1 VGDGGRRVA
10 SPDPEDTLTDL
21 CLAPLSEVAAMIGRR
36 EVSPVELLETVLAR
50 AAALASLN
58 SFITVA
64 HDEARARARELEAEL
79 ASGHSRGPLHGI
91 PVSLKDNISTRGI
104 RTTAGSPILQDNV
117 PSRDAAVVARLEAA
131 GAVVF
136 AKASLFGFASGDAHP
151 QYSPCPNPWS
161 PERYA
166 GGSSS
171 GSAVSVAAGLGFA
184 SLGTDSGG
192 SIRIPSAFC
201 GVVGVRPSDGRVGR
215 TGVIPFSYSLDSV
228 GPITRTVRDA
238 AIVLNAIAGW
248 DAGDPGSAQMASE
261 DFTRQLDGNVHGLR
275 IGVAQP
281 DDSDA
286 VVPEMARALDDV
298 SAILRESG
306 ATVTQHA
313 RPDYALA
320 QQVKDVI
327 FLAEASEYHHV
338 WFRDSPEL
346 YHEPL
351 RTILE
356 DAEVLPASLYVRA
369 QRMRAC
375 IRDRMIA
382 SLADVDAVVAPA
394 VGLAAPRSL
403 RTMEIED
410 GATVLPLL
418 SRHTSLASVAGLP
431 AVVAPV
437 GQADDGMPIGY
448 QLIGKPG
455 SEAALFRIAYAVE
468 QATGW
473 DKRHPPLSS
482 SAS

>member
-1 VGDGGRRVA
+1 
-10 SPDPEDTLTDL
+10 
-21 CLAPLSEVAAMIGRR
+21 MIGRR
-36 EVSPVELLETVLAR
+36 EVSPVELLEKVLAR
-50 AAALASLN
+50 AAALAFLN

-79 ASGHSRGPLHGI
+79 ARGHCRGPLHGI

-104 RTTAGSPILQDNV
+104 RTTAGSPILEDNV
-117 PSRDAAVVARLEAA
+117 PSRDATVVARLEAA

-136 AKASLFGFASGDAHP
+136 AKASLFGFASGDVHP
-151 QYSPCPNPWS
+151 RFAPCPNPWNA
-161 PERYA
+161 ERYA
-166 GGSSS
+166 GGSSC
-171 GSAVSVAAGLGFA
+171 GSAVSVAAGVGFA

-192 SIRIPSAFC
+192 SIRIPAAFC

-248 DAGDPGSAQMASE
+248 DADDPGSAQMASE
-261 DFTRQLDGNVHGLR
+261 DFARQLDGDVRGMR
-275 IGVAQP
+275 IGVALP

-286 VVPEMARALDDV
+286 VVPEMTRALDDV
-298 SAILRESG
+298 SAILREAG
-306 ATVTQHA
+306 ATVTPHA

-327 FLAEASEYHHV
+327 FMAEASEYHHV
-338 WFRDSPEL
+338 WFSDSPEL

-369 QRMRAC
+369 QRMRSW
-375 IRDRMIA
+375 IREQMIA
-382 SLADVDAVVAPA
+382 SLAGVDALVSPA
-394 VGLAAPRSL
+394 VGLVAPRSL

-410 GATVLPLL
+410 GSTVLPLL

-437 GQADDGMPIGY
+437 RQADDGMPIGY
-448 QLIGKPG
+448 QLIGRPG
-455 SEAALFRIAYAVE
+455 SEAALFRIAHAVE